1 MTTRSSCLQ
10 PFGMT
15 HSFRNVCKGRV
26 HINRD
31 FFFSNKGHEYWFF
44 SLGKSC
50 TRVSWFWISL
60 KFQYNWS
67 EKANRLLY
75 WLRGCFWLRNNF
87 TMVPAFHETC
97 KSDGRLSSSRAPTET
112 LLRLSLLLDA
122 SCWPKALLPSC
133 RLQLNQSVRESGP
146 FGRTYH
152 RLLSLFY
159 VGHPADFL
167 FQRFKTPSLIN
178 KCCMFISETMMVLAQ
193 LDTLP
198 APHPFCIPA
207 AAAASSQP
215 LFKTKQRS

>member
-1 MTTRSSCLQ
+1 MFVKAECILIGTFSSV
-10 PFGMT
+10 T
-15 HSFRNVCKGRV
+15 KGTST
-26 HINRD
+26 D
-31 FFFSNKGHEYWFF
+31 F
-44 SLGKSC
+44 SLLAKVAQGFLDFGFLWNSNIIEVKKQIDY
-50 TRVSWFWISL
+50 FISL
-60 KFQYNWS
+60 GDVSDCETTTQWF
-67 EKANRLLY
+67 
-75 WLRGCFWLRNNF
+75 
-87 TMVPAFHETC
+87 PALHETC
-97 KSDGRLSSSRAPTET
+97 KSDGRVSASRAPTET

-207 AAAASSQP
+207 AAAASSQS